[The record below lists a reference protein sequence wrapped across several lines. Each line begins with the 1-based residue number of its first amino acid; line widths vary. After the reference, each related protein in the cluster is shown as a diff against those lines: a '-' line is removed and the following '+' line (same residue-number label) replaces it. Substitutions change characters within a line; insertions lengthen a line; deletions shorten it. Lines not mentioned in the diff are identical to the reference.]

1 MKATSVTVSF
11 SFKGEEKDD
20 LEKRYI
26 IIKLTSPQ
34 QNLYFAMITSLYTVL
49 LGPSYCYNNN
59 YHSSL
64 SSCSSSSNTTDVLF
78 LLFPF
83 YN

>member
-1 MKATSVTVSF
+1 
-11 SFKGEEKDD
+11 
-20 LEKRYI
+20 
-26 IIKLTSPQ
+26 
-34 QNLYFAMITSLYTVL
+34 MITSLYTVL